1 MPKTYNSLTV
11 ANAAAGSAILAS
23 DHAKAFENINNYR
36 VPPACEVYRSST
48 TSYTADAAITWQA
61 SNHDTESPSDPM
73 WSSGTNPE
81 RITIRTS
88 GLYLVTYK
96 GQITC
101 TATLDQSQPS
111 IRVNGS
117 GRYEQFANIIGGTSS
132 LWCIS
137 AVIPLQATN
146 YITCSVFI
154 SGGSSHQIV
163 GNATPSNV
171 QTLCSVAWLGQV
183 S

>member
-1 MPKTYNSLTV
+1 MAKTYNTFTNVSTGDVLTATNFNNV
-11 ANAAAGSAILAS
+11 LT
-23 DHAKAFENINNYR
+23 NIGNYR

-73 WSSGTNPE
+73 WSSGTNPD

-88 GLYLVTYK
+88 GLYLVTFK

-101 TATLDQSQPS
+101 TATLVQSQPS
-111 IRVNGS
+111 IRVG
-117 GRYEQFANIIGGTSS
+117 GTARYEHFANIISGTSS
-132 LWCIS
+132 LWCMS
-137 AVIPLQATN
+137 AVMSLQATN

-163 GNATPSNV
+163 GNATPSNT
-171 QTLCSVAWLGQV
+171 QTLCSVAWVGQV